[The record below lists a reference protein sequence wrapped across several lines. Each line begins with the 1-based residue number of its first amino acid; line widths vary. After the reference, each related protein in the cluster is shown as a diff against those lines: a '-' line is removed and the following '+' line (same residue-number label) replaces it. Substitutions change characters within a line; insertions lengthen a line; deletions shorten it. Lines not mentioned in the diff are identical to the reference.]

1 MYIIIGLMFGFVAAI
16 PLGPVNVFVISQT
29 IKRDFFHGF
38 MAGLTAAILDTIYCL
53 VALLGI
59 SQVTFNLDKY
69 LGLPIM
75 KVVAAAVLIILG
87 IRLFIQSQSYKES
100 LPEKKSNSFSARA
113 MLGVVLLYVSN
124 PALYAFWIVV
134 AGTVTSHYWVSP
146 AGTSPFLFA
155 LSCGIGGLAWY
166 FVLTYYVAK
175 YHHMFKPK
183 TFRIIFLVLALSL
196 FALAAYTLFSLFV
209 KLKL

>member
-1 MYIIIGLMFGFVAAI
+1 MPILIGLVFGFVAAI

-38 MAGLTAAILDTIYCL
+38 MGGITAAVLDTSYCL

-59 SQVTFNLDKY
+59 SQVTFNLDRY

-75 KVVAAAVLIILG
+75 KVIAAAILIVLG
-87 IRLFIQSQSYKES
+87 IRMVQQSKTFKEA
-100 LPEKKSNSFSARA
+100 LPDKKPPSFSPRPI
-113 MLGVVLLYVSN
+113 LGVVLLYVTN

-134 AGTVTSHYWVSP
+134 AGTVTSHYWVSDT
-146 AGTSPFLFA
+146 GTSPVLFA
-155 LSCGIGGLAWY
+155 LSVGIGGLAWY
-166 FVLTYYVAK
+166 FILTYYVAK
-175 YHHMFKPK
+175 YHHQFKAK
-183 TFRIIFLVLALSL
+183 TFRIIFLILAFVI
-196 FALAAYTLFSLFV
+196 FAIAAYTLLTLFL

>member
-1 MYIIIGLMFGFVAAI
+1 MYIVIGLMFGFIAAI

-29 IKRDFFHGF
+29 VKRDFFHGF
-38 MAGLTAAILDTIYCL
+38 MAGLTAAVLDTIYCL
-53 VALLGI
+53 VALLGV

-75 KVVAAAVLIILG
+75 KVVAALVLIVLG
-87 IRLFIQSQSYKES
+87 IRLVLQSKTYKDS
-100 LPEKKSNSFSARA
+100 LPEKKSTSFSPRA

-134 AGTVTSHYWVSP
+134 AGTVTSHYWVAPSGKTP
-146 AGTSPFLFA
+146 ILFSLA
-155 LSCGIGGLAWY
+155 CGVGGLVWY
-166 FVLTYYVAK
+166 FILTYYVAK
-175 YHHMFKPK
+175 FHHQFKAK
-183 TFRIIFLVLALSL
+183 TFRTIFLVLAISL

>member
-1 MYIIIGLMFGFVAAI
+1 MYIVIGLMFGFVAAI

-29 IKRDFFHGF
+29 IKRDFLHGF
-38 MAGLTAAILDTIYCL
+38 IAGLTAAVLDTIYCL
-53 VALLGI
+53 VALLGV
-59 SQVTFNLDKY
+59 SQLTVHLNKY

-75 KVVAAAVLIILG
+75 KVVAAGVLIVLG
-87 IRLFIQSQSYKES
+87 IRLFIQSKSFNDS
-100 LPEKKSNSFSARA
+100 LPEKKPTSFSPRA
-113 MLGVVLLYVSN
+113 ILEVVLLYVSN

-146 AGTSPFLFA
+146 SGTTPILFA

-175 YHHMFKPK
+175 YHHLFKAK
-183 TFRIIFLVLALSL
+183 TFRIIFIVLAVSL
-196 FALAAYTLFSLFV
+196 FALAIYTLFSVFIKI
-209 KLKL
+209 KL

>member
-1 MYIIIGLMFGFVAAI
+1 MYIVIGLMFGFIAAI

-29 IKRDFFHGF
+29 VKRDFFHGF
-38 MAGLTAAILDTIYCL
+38 MAGLTAAVLDTIYCL
-53 VALLGI
+53 VALLGV

-75 KVVAAAVLIILG
+75 KVVAALVLIVLG
-87 IRLFIQSQSYKES
+87 IRLVLQSKTYKDS
-100 LPEKKSNSFSARA
+100 LPEKKSTSFSPRA

-134 AGTVTSHYWVSP
+134 AGTVTSHYWVAPSGKTP
-146 AGTSPFLFA
+146 ILFA
-155 LSCGIGGLAWY
+155 LACGVGGLVWY
-166 FVLTYYVAK
+166 FILTYYVAK
-175 YHHMFKPK
+175 YHHQFKAK
-183 TFRIIFLVLALSL
+183 TFRTIFLVLAISL

>member
-1 MYIIIGLMFGFVAAI
+1 MYIVIGLMFGFIAAI
-16 PLGPVNVFVISQT
+16 PVGPVNFFVIHQT

-38 MAGLTAAILDTIYCL
+38 MAGLTAAVLDTIYCL

-75 KVVAAAVLIILG
+75 KIIAAGVLIILG
-87 IRLFIQSQSYKES
+87 IRLFIQSKSYKES
-100 LPEKKSNSFSARA
+100 VPEKKTNSFSPRA
-113 MLGVVLLYVSN
+113 MLGVVILYVTN

-146 AGTSPFLFA
+146 TGTTPLIFSLA
-155 LSCGIGGLAWY
+155 CGIGGLAWY
-166 FVLTYYVAK
+166 FILTYYVAK
-175 YHHMFKPK
+175 YHHQFKAK
-183 TFRIIFLVLALSL
+183 TFRTIFLVLAISL
-196 FALAAYTLFSLFV
+196 FALAAYTLLSLFI

>member
-1 MYIIIGLMFGFVAAI
+1 MYIVIGLMFGFIAAI

-38 MAGLTAAILDTIYCL
+38 MAGLTAAVLDTIYCL
-53 VALLGI
+53 VALLGV
-59 SQVTFNLDKY
+59 SQVTFNLNKY

-75 KVVAAAVLIILG
+75 KVVAALVLIVLG
-87 IRLFIQSQSYKES
+87 IRLFQQSKTYKDS
-100 LPEKKSNSFSARA
+100 LPDKKSTSFSPRA

-134 AGTVTSHYWVSP
+134 AGTVTSHYWVAPSGKTP
-146 AGTSPFLFA
+146 IIFA
-155 LSCGIGGLAWY
+155 LACGVGGLAWY
-166 FVLTYYVAK
+166 FILTYYVAK
-175 YHHMFKPK
+175 YHHQFKAK
-183 TFRIIFLVLALSL
+183 TFRTIFLVLAISL
-196 FALAAYTLFSLFV
+196 FALAAYTLLSLFV

>member
-1 MYIIIGLMFGFVAAI
+1 MSIIIGLMFGFVAAI

-38 MAGLTAAILDTIYCL
+38 MAGLTAAVLDTIYCL
-53 VALLGI
+53 VALLGV
-59 SQVTFNLDKY
+59 SKVTFNLDKY

-75 KVVAAAVLIILG
+75 KVIAALVLIALG
-87 IRLFIQSQSYKES
+87 VRLFIQSKSYKDS
-100 LPEKKSNSFSARA
+100 LPERKSNSFSARA
-113 MLGVVLLYVSN
+113 MLGVILLYVSN
-124 PALYAFWIVV
+124 PTLYAFWIVV
-134 AGTVTSHYWVSP
+134 AGTVTSHYWVSA
-146 AGTSPFLFA
+146 AGTTPLLFA

-183 TFRIIFLVLALSL
+183 TFRTIFLVLALSL
-196 FALAAYTLFSLFV
+196 FALAAYTLLSLFV
-209 KLKL
+209 KLRL